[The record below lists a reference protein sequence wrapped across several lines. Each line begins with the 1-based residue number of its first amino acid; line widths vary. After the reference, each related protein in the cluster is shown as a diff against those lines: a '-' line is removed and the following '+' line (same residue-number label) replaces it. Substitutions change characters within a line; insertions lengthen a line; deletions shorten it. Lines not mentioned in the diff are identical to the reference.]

1 MVKTV
6 GAYARKKQIQKCD
19 VKFTNLLNKR
29 IVSGMIFGR
38 NVRTKMLRRLAKY
51 DDAMSNLFTL
61 MTPLFIYKL

>member
-19 VKFTNLLNKR
+19 VKFTNLLNNR

-38 NVRTKMLRRLAKY
+38 NIRTKMLRELAKY
-51 DDAMSNLFTL
+51 DDTMSNLFTR
-61 MTPLFIYKL
+61 MTPLFLYTL

>member
-19 VKFTNLLNKR
+19 VKFTNLLNNR

-38 NVRTKMLRRLAKY
+38 NIRTKMLCRLAKY
-51 DDAMSNLFTL
+51 DENTCNLFTR
-61 MTPLFIYKL
+61 MTPLFLYTL